1 MSHLNRLDKTMKIS
15 ISPDDDGYIG
25 RECPISDCEG
35 YFKITLGTGL
45 PVSTDCYCPYCGHKG
60 SQQDF
65 FTKNQIEYA
74 KSVAIRK
81 VKDALV
87 KDLKEMEFEHKPKG
101 SFGIGLSLKIKPGQP
116 HPIHWYREKEL
127 ETHITCSNCTLKYAV
142 YGVFAYCPDC
152 GEPNTLQIFHENLK
166 LVRKCIEISKTLEK
180 EVAQI
185 LIEDAFENCISSF
198 DGFGRELC
206 RINSNKSKIPER
218 AIKISFQNLQ
228 GANTNVKELF
238 GFELDKGLTS
248 AEWHIAIISFLKR
261 HLLAHKMGII
271 DDEYLR
277 KSGDSNAI
285 VGRKIN
291 ISSDDVLIVI
301 PLVEKLAVFLVD
313 SLSKINNP

>member
-1 MSHLNRLDKTMKIS
+1 MGHLNRLDKTMKIP
-15 ISPDDDGYIG
+15 ISSDDDGYIG
-25 RECPISDCEG
+25 RECPISECEG

-45 PVSTDCYCPYCGHKG
+45 PGSTDCYCPYCGHKG
-60 SQQDF
+60 PQREF
-65 FTKNQIEYA
+65 FTKDQIAYA
-74 KSVAIRK
+74 KSIAIRK

-87 KDLKEMEFEHKPKG
+87 KDLKAMEFDHKPKG
-101 SFGIGLSLKIKPGQP
+101 PFGIGLSLKIKSGQP

-142 YGVFAYCPDC
+142 YGIFAYCPDC

-166 LVRKCIEISKTLEK
+166 LVNKCIEISKTLEK

-185 LIEDAFENCISSF
+185 IIEDAFENCISSF

-206 RINSNKSKIPER
+206 RINSTKSKFPER
-218 AIKISFQNLQ
+218 ATKISFQNLR
-228 GANTNVKELF
+228 GVNTNVKELF
-238 GFELDKGLTS
+238 GFELEKGLTP
-248 AEWHIAIISFLKR
+248 AEWNIANICFLKR

-271 DDEYLR
+271 DDEYIR

-291 ISSDDVLIVI
+291 ITSDDVLIVI
-301 PLVEKLAVFLVD
+301 PLVEKLADFMVD
-313 SLSKINNP
+313 SLSEINNS